1 VLPPRPPGLKDR
13 GEYGHSPQTQSL
25 RGTVEAG
32 ILINEALEG
41 WADWAKEQG
50 TKEQGA
56 EEQEAKTKA
65 GLESG

>member
-1 VLPPRPPGLKDR
+1 
-13 GEYGHSPQTQSL
+13 
-25 RGTVEAG
+25 VEAG
-32 ILINEALEG
+32 IRINEALEG
-41 WADWAKEQG
+41 WAAWAKEQGTKEQG